1 MTALLLYVGI
11 LVLKTWGAWVYIRR
25 YPVPSERGQS
35 ASVTICQPIL
45 SGDPDLEA
53 ALTDNLNALPDVEF
67 LWLIDE
73 LDLEA
78 SRITASLAQ
87 RYPGVAIRVL
97 RSPNP
102 PDGINPKL
110 FKLEAAGQVVSPGIL
125 VVLDD
130 DTRLGQMGLKA
141 LIGALAQAELA
152 TGLPYYRSAG
162 NVFGNLLAQFVN
174 NNAALTYLPLLNLAP
189 PVSING
195 MCYAMKT
202 DALGQLQGFSPL
214 LRNLT
219 DDLAVADSVR
229 ESGGRIIQTP
239 FPQEVA
245 TTIESFKQY
254 MAQMHRWFVFALLL
268 MRRRGVF
275 INASMVLFYALPP
288 LLLWVGA
295 VQALLCHCVATTS
308 FLLATLMVRGLLLS
322 GLQRHLT
329 GRSRH
334 RPALSIAS
342 ELLQPVHL
350 IHAILV
356 RSIRWRTRHYRV
368 YDNDRFVSI

>member
-1 MTALLLYVGI
+1 MTALVLYVAI
-11 LVLKTWGAWVYIRR
+11 LVLKIWGAWAYIRR
-25 YPVPSERGQS
+25 YPLPTEREYS

-73 LDLEA
+73 HDAEA
-78 SRITASLAQ
+78 SRVTARLAQ
-87 RYPGVAIRVL
+87 RYPEVAIRVI

-110 FKLEAAGQVVSPGIL
+110 FKLEAARQAVSPGIL
-125 VVLDD
+125 LVLDD
-130 DTRLGQMGLKA
+130 DTRLGKMGLSA
-141 LIGALAQAELA
+141 LIAALAHAELA
-152 TGLPYYRSAG
+152 TGLPYYRSAN

-202 DALGQLQGFSPL
+202 DTLGPLQGFSPL

-229 ESGGRIIQTP
+229 ASGGRIIQTP

-245 TTIESFKQY
+245 TTIGSFKQY

-275 INASMVLFYALPP
+275 LNTLMVLFYALPP
-288 LLLWVGA
+288 LFLWVGVA
-295 VQALLCHCVATTS
+295 QIILFHHVATIS
-308 FLLATLMVRGLLLS
+308 LLLATLGVRGLLLS
-322 GLQRHLT
+322 NLQRHLT
-329 GRSRH
+329 GHSRH
-334 RPALSIAS
+334 RPALSIVS

-350 IHAILV
+350 MHALLV

>member
-1 MTALLLYVGI
+1 MTALVLYVAI
-11 LVLKTWGAWVYIRR
+11 LVLKTWGAWAYIRR
-25 YPVPSERGQS
+25 YPVPSERGQP

-53 ALTDNLNALPDVEF
+53 ALTDNLHALPDVEF

-73 LDLEA
+73 LDAEA
-78 SRITASLAQ
+78 SRVTARLAQ
-87 RYPGVAIRVL
+87 RHPAVAIRVI

-110 FKLEAAGQVVSPGIL
+110 FKLQAAGRVVSPGVL

-130 DTRLGQMGLKA
+130 DTRLGRMGLKA
-141 LIGALAQAELA
+141 LIDALAQAELA

-202 DALGQLQGFSPL
+202 DALGPLQGFSPL

-219 DDLAVADSVR
+219 DDLAVADSVS

-239 FPQEVA
+239 YPQEVA
-245 TTIESFKQY
+245 TTIGSFKQY

-268 MRRRGVF
+268 MRRRGAFLNVL
-275 INASMVLFYALPP
+275 MVLFYGLPP

-295 VQALLCHCVATTS
+295 LQAIWLHRVATMS
-308 FLLATLMVRGLLLS
+308 MLLAALMVRGLLLC

-350 IHAILV
+350 IHAVFV

-368 YDNDRFVSI
+368 YDNDKFVSI

>member
-1 MTALLLYVGI
+1 MTAIVLYVAV
-11 LVLKTWGAWVYIRR
+11 LVLKTWGAWAYIRR
-25 YPVPSERGQS
+25 YPVPAQCKQS

-53 ALTDNLNALPDVEF
+53 ALTDNLNALPDVQF
-67 LWLIDE
+67 LWLIDD
-73 LDLEA
+73 LDAEA
-78 SRITASLAQ
+78 SRVTARLTQ
-87 RYPGVAIRVL
+87 RYPGVAIRVI

-130 DTRLGQMGLKA
+130 DTRLGKMGLKA
-141 LIGALAQAELA
+141 LICALARAELA
-152 TGLPYYRSAG
+152 TGLPYYRSAS

-202 DALGQLQGFSPL
+202 DTLGPLQGFSPM

-229 ESGGRIIQTP
+229 EIGGRIIQTP

-268 MRRRGVF
+268 IRRRGVF
-275 INASMVLFYALPP
+275 LNALMVLFYALPP
-288 LLLWVGA
+288 LLLWVGV
-295 VQALLCHCVATTS
+295 VQAILFHHVATIS
-308 FLLATLMVRGLLLS
+308 LLLATFVARGLLLS
-322 GLQRHLT
+322 TLQRHLT

-334 RPALSIAS
+334 RPALSVAS

-350 IHAILV
+350 IHALLV